1 MTRSVSVHVTGV
13 VQGVGFRPFIY
24 NLARRMGL
32 TGWVLNS
39 ADGVFIAAEGDADI
53 VESFVRAVAE
63 EAPPMAVVESVIA
76 TVVEPQGFSAFEIR
90 ESVEAPGAMTL
101 VSPDIATCPACL
113 EEVRDAEDRRHRY
126 PFTNCTNCGPRFTII
141 EDVPY
146 DRPLTTMRDFP
157 MCPACEAEYRDP
169 ADRRF
174 HAQPNACPICGPRLY
189 LNLSPAGAA
198 AQPLRS
204 LSSAS
209 PSAAPMNTPAEALC
223 GPPAPLPFSYDSTW
237 EWRPEV
243 EIIPRVHQDA
253 AVSRTRTDGILAAAE
268 AMLRDGRILAIKGL
282 GGFQLACDA
291 TNEDAVR
298 RLRERKHRHGKP
310 LAVMVPDIEAARAL
324 GEVGPAEEGL
334 FGGTVRP
341 IVLLRLREAPAVGSL
356 RSRSSECP
364 PAPLAP
370 SVTGPLAEVGVMLPY
385 TPLHHVL
392 LGDLGFPLVMTSG
405 NLSEEPIAT
414 GNAEALERL
423 DGIADAFLLHD
434 RGIYSRYDDSVT
446 RVVESDVELVR
457 RARGFAPFPLPL
469 PFETD
474 VHILGAGSEQ
484 KNTFTLLKD
493 GHAFVSQHIGDL
505 ENAETLAAFE
515 ETLALYERLFRI
527 RPGIVAYDL
536 HPEYLSTKFALGLDI
551 PKIGVQHHHA
561 HIVAVTAEHD
571 VRHDVVGVAFD
582 GTGYGTDGHIWGGE
596 VLVSR
601 WDGFTRFAHLREVPL
616 PGGAAAVRRPA
627 RMALGLLAGIDRGL
641 LDHPGSQ
648 ELLARMAENE
658 RKVILT
664 MIGRSFN
671 SPPTS
676 SMGRLFDAV
685 AAIIG
690 VRDDADYEGQAAI
703 ELEAIA
709 DHHATGSYEFTL
721 AGASPTVIDSAP
733 VVHALLDDVAA
744 HIPPPVISMR
754 FHRAVVGAIVRVC
767 RKAAAETGSPDV
779 ALAGGVFLNR
789 IVLGGAIRGLTATG
803 LRPLTHRR
811 LPTNDGAV
819 SFGQAV
825 VAWARREEM

>member
-1 MTRSVSVHVTGV
+1 MTRSVSIHVTGV
-13 VQGVGFRPFIY
+13 VQGVGFRPFVY

-39 ADGVFIAAEGDADI
+39 ADGVFIAAEGDAGV

-63 EAPPMAVVESVIA
+63 EAPPMAVVEPV
-76 TVVEPQGFSAFEIR
+76 TVTDIEPQGFSAFEIR
-90 ESVEAPGAMTL
+90 ESVETPGAMTL

-146 DRPLTTMRDFP
+146 DRPITTMRDFP

-189 LNLSPAGAA
+189 LNPGA
-198 AQPLRS
+198 
-204 LSSAS
+204 
-209 PSAAPMNTPAEALC
+209 T
-223 GPPAPLPFSYDSTW
+223 LPFSYDSTW
-237 EWRPEV
+237 KWKPQV
-243 EIIPRVHQDA
+243 ETVPRVHQDA
-253 AVSRTRTDGILAAAE
+253 AVSRARTDGILAAAE
-268 AMLRDGRILAIKGL
+268 KMLRDGWILAIKGL
-282 GGFQLACDA
+282 GGFQLSCDA

-298 RLRERKHRHGKP
+298 RLRERKHRRGKP
-310 LAVMVPDIEAARAL
+310 LAVMVPDLEAARAL

-334 FGGTVRP
+334 LGGTVRP
-341 IVLLRLREAPAVGSL
+341 IVLLRLRVAAAASSPL
-356 RSRSSECP
+356 R
-364 PAPLAP
+364 LAP

-493 GHAFVSQHIGDL
+493 GYAFVSQHIGGL

-551 PKIGVQHHHA
+551 PKVGVQHHHA

-627 RMALGLLAGIDRGL
+627 RMALGLLAGIDPGL

-648 ELLARMAENE
+648 TLLARMAENE
-658 RKVILT
+658 REVILT

-709 DHHATGSYEFTL
+709 DHDATGSYEFML

-733 VVHALLDDVAA
+733 VVQALLDDVAA
-744 HIPPPVISMR
+744 RIPPAVIAMR

-789 IVLGGAIRGLTATG
+789 IVLGGAIRGLTAAG

-819 SFGQAV
+819 SFGQAI
-825 VAWARREEM
+825 VAWTRREEI